1 MSMQQNPYNNSNA
14 TDAMQ
19 NVTFKKE
26 NKLLLTKITLT
37 PSYPFYKGNFL
48 ISKEYL
54 DCYVQWIHN

>member
-48 ISKEYL
+48 ISKEY
-54 DCYVQWIHN
+54 